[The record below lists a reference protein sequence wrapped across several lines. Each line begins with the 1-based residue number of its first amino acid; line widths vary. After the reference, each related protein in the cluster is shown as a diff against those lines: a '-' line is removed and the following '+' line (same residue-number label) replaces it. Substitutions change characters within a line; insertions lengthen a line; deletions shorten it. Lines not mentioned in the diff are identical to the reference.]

1 MGKLSLLAIGLGL
14 LAVIPSSADQL
25 ATSTCNSAAGMR
37 PACMAVRGD
46 RSEGWLAQSRSEVMA
61 RHGIVSTSEPLAA
74 QTGLD
79 ILRRGGNAVDAA
91 VATAAV
97 LNLIEPM
104 NEGIGGDLFAIIY
117 TAKDHKLHVL
127 NASGL
132 APSGETVAFMNSKGY
147 RQDPENWGPGS
158 GMPHAGVLTATVP
171 GTVWGW
177 QEVLDKYGTM
187 TFKQVLEP
195 AANYA
200 SEGVPVPERSAFD
213 WRLPNAVGP
222 NLSDAAGCCT
232 APDQDS
238 IHTWYINGSPPR
250 AGQIF
255 RNPDL
260 AKAFR
265 LLEAEGRDAFYKGDI
280 AKAIVAKEKALG
292 GTMTL
297 QDLAAYKGEWV
308 EPVLTDYHGFTLA
321 ELPPPSQGFA
331 ANEMLNI
338 LSACVGRVYPGQTLA
353 SLGPTNPRYW
363 HMLVEAKKLAYA
375 DLIAVNGDPDFNSDL
390 GQKVKALTAR
400 QHAESLCGRINPA
413 KASSTKPGQGNGNG
427 DTIVISTADRWGNM
441 VSWVNSNFS
450 GFGSGITVPGYGFL
464 LHNRGGLFSL
474 DPKSPNAI
482 APHKRPFNTLAA
494 GFVLQAGRT
503 DGQRMTLELMGG
515 DMQAQGHAQMMVNLV
530 DLGANLQAATDM
542 ARFHHAQIGNRLYLE
557 SELAQR
563 VGPQLKAMGHDVVPA
578 NGESMGGYQAILFTP
593 DPKEPAPDLARTSQA
608 AVNGVYRAGTDHRKD
623 GLAAGW

>member
-1 MGKLSLLAIGLGL
+1 MVKLSLLSLGL
-14 LAVIPSSADQL
+14 VLMAAVPSGAQQL
-25 ATSTCNSAAGMR
+25 ATSTCNYAAEKR
-37 PACMAVRGD
+37 PACAAVRGD

-104 NEGIGGDLFAIIY
+104 NVGIGGDLFAIIY

-127 NASGL
+127 NASGM

-147 RQDPENWGPGS
+147 RQDPANWGPGS
-158 GMPHAGVLTATVP
+158 GMPHAGILTATVP

-195 AANYA
+195 AATYA

-213 WRLPNAVGP
+213 WRLPKALGP
-222 NLSDAAGCCT
+222 NPSDAAGCCT
-232 APDQDS
+232 APDPDS
-238 IHTWYINGSPPR
+238 VHTWYINGKQPK

-265 LLEAEGRDAFYKGDI
+265 LLEAQGRDAFYKGDI

-297 QDLAAYKGEWV
+297 EDLAAYKGEWV
-308 EPVLTDYHGFTLA
+308 EPVLSDYHGFTLA

-331 ANEMLNI
+331 ANEMLSI
-338 LSACVGRVYPGQTLA
+338 LAECVGSVYPGQTLA
-353 SLGPTNPRYW
+353 SLGPTDPRYW
-363 HMLVEAKKLAYA
+363 HMLVEAKKLAYG
-375 DLIAVNGDPDFNSDL
+375 DLIAVNGDPNFNPGL
-390 GQKVKALTAR
+390 GGKVKTLVTP
-400 QHAESLCGRINPA
+400 QHAQSLCGKINPA
-413 KASSTKPGQGNGNG
+413 RASSTRPGQGNGNG

-450 GFGSGITVPGYGFL
+450 GFGSGVTVPGYGFVM
-464 LHNRGGLFSL
+464 HNRGGLFSL

-482 APHKRPFNTLAA
+482 APRKRPFNTLAA
-494 GFVLQAGRT
+494 GFVLQGGRT

-542 ARFHHAQIGNRLYLE
+542 ARFHHEQIGNRLLLE
-557 SELAQR
+557 SELEKL
-563 VGPQLKAMGHDVVPA
+563 VGPQLKAMGHDVIPA

-593 DPKEPAPDLARTSQA
+593 DSHEPPPDPAKTSNRP
-608 AVNGVYRAGTDHRKD
+608 VNGVYSAGTDHRKD